1 MEKGI
6 NNLNPKKVPG
16 EDGILAEDIL
26 KSPLT
31 QLFNISVEDQKFPN
45 NFKYAIVTPL
55 F

>member
-1 MEKGI
+1 MEKEI

-31 QLFNISVEDQKFPN
+31 QLFNISVEDLEICNRTSTF
-45 NFKYAIVTPL
+45 
-55 F
+55 